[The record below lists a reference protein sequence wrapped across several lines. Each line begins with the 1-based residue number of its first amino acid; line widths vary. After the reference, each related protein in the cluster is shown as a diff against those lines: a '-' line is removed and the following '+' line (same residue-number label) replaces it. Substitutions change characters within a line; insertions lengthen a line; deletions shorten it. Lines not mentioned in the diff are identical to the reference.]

1 SLSHRRVAIPPMRP
15 LRALVIALFLLATG
29 AGAPG
34 LSSAASP
41 PAASARG
48 LDVLVAGPRAA
59 APGATIALA
68 LQVVGYRGVRDAAP
82 IEGATTEVAWD
93 PAQGGTAAAPAR
105 AETGADGQATA
116 TVVMPAGRLTA
127 RLLVT

>member
-1 SLSHRRVAIPPMRP
+1 
-15 LRALVIALFLLATG
+15 
-29 AGAPG
+29 
-34 LSSAASP
+34 
-41 PAASARG
+41 
-48 LDVLVAGPRAA
+48 
-59 APGATIALA
+59 A

-127 RLLVT
+127 RLLVTARHGGRSRTRVVEISAMDALEVDVIVPDPRVVPASRVGAWVRVRDRIEGRRLAGVPVVAQIL